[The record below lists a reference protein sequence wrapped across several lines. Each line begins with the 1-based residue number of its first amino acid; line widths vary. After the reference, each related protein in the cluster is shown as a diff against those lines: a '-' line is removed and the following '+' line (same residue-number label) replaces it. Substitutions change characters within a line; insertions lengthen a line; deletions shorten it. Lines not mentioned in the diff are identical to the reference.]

1 MRKGQGVQLC
11 SDFQTSWTD
20 SHSQFFLKSEGEN
33 AMASTTD
40 LNFYYFLLSY
50 SGSQDLAG

>member
-11 SDFQTSWTD
+11 SDFQTRWTD